1 MHSGRPS
8 VSYSVAVRAV
18 ESTETKSAY
27 FSRGRAYPALVIEDA
42 AIRLPPSA
50 YEYIAREQMQSANE
64 RLIAT
69 TPSGRR
75 YSLYSESLTKFFLKE
90 IDVQSEF
97 VRDTATNKVTE
108 FLMTQDGTEKRVAR
122 D

>member
-1 MHSGRPS
+1 
-8 VSYSVAVRAV
+8 
-18 ESTETKSAY
+18 
-27 FSRGRAYPALVIEDA
+27 
-42 AIRLPPSA
+42 
-50 YEYIAREQMQSANE
+50 MQSVNE
-64 RLIAT
+64 RMIAT